1 MRPPPIDTA
10 VKHVIG
16 AGLIAI
22 LVRFVLPLPVA
33 LDIYIRDTYRVIPL
47 RIVSFWMLLV
57 IAVGWLVVA
66 AFKVIRHTS

>member
-1 MRPPPIDTA
+1 

-16 AGLIAI
+16 AGLVAI
-22 LVRFVLPLPVA
+22 LAFLVRFVLPLPVA

-47 RIVSFWMLLV
+47 RVVSFWMLLM
-57 IAVGWLVVA
+57 IAAAWLVVA